1 MTSAQQEILARA
13 LKQAKQWPKPEDQ
26 LESVKA
32 SVGTH
37 YLLYKQ
43 EKDQAGEALYLPVWE
58 LVNKVRSVQELEAYL
73 SEPGS

>member
-13 LKQAKQWPKPEDQ
+13 LKQAKHWPKPEDQ

-32 SVGTH
+32 VVGTH
-37 YLLYKQ
+37 YGLYKQ

-58 LVNKVRSVQELEAYL
+58 LVSQARSVQELEAYL
-73 SEPGS
+73 SEPAP